1 MSASESRQA
10 QRAFSLLFDYI
21 RRDRPLLIKALILL
35 VLATAADV
43 SGPLLAKVYIDDYLM
58 PGQLHWQAVSLLL
71 AGYILVQVLAAWLR
85 FQQTMKFTEMALT
98 AVQDIRARAFRR
110 ALRLPLSWFDHAI
123 TGQIVSR
130 ITNDTES
137 IKDLY
142 VQFLSVVL
150 TNTVLLI
157 GILIAMSLLDTLLMM
172 IALLMIPAVAGLIWL
187 YQRASGAAVSRQR
200 QLRSEINGLVS
211 ESISGMRVIQASGQQ
226 ARFIDRFEALNQ
238 PYYQSRLRTIRI
250 SAALLRPA
258 IDLMSVLV
266 LVAVIWGF
274 GLQPADQTLEIGVLY
289 AFINLLGRFT
299 EPLAEITQRFNLYQ
313 QAMIAGRRVQ
323 ELLDEP
329 EDPALNRQGSGTIT
343 RGSIQVRQLNF
354 GYRPDKPVLHNLNFD
369 LPPGHF
375 LGIAGPTGSGK
386 STLLSLL
393 LRYYTPDQGE
403 ILVDGQPLSS
413 LSNRALRAGIGL
425 IPQEPFIVAG
435 SIRDNIDMGRELD
448 DRDIE
453 QAARQAHLLPMIKRL
468 PQGMDTLL
476 GERGTRLSTGQRQQ
490 LVIARALAGSPRIL
504 LLDEATASVDSETE
518 QIVQRALHE
527 LHGRV
532 SLIVIAHRLS
542 TIRDADNILLLVN
555 GEVVESG
562 SHHTLMQL
570 EQGRYAR
577 LYRLQQQAARVQDAE
592 RSSPVQCGAP
602 GAGPAGS

>member
-1 MSASESRQA
+1 MSASDSRQA
-10 QRAFSLLFDYI
+10 RRAFSLLFDYI

-35 VLATAADV
+35 VLATVADV

-58 PGQLHWQAVSLLL
+58 PGRLHWQAVSLLL
-71 AGYILVQVLAAWLR
+71 AGYVLVQGLAAWLR
-85 FQQTMKFTEMALT
+85 FQQTMKFTQMALT
-98 AVQDIRARAFRR
+98 AVQDIRERAFRR
-110 ALRLPLSWFDHAI
+110 ALRLPLSWFDRAI

-157 GILIAMSLLDTLLMM
+157 GILIAMSLLDSLLML
-172 IALLMIPAVAGLIWL
+172 IALLMIPAVATLIWI

-226 ARFIDRFEALNQ
+226 ARFIDRFEALNRA
-238 PYYQSRLRTIRI
+238 YYQSRLRTIRI

-274 GLQPADQTLEIGVLY
+274 GLQPADQALEIGVLY

-323 ELLDEP
+323 ALLDEP
-329 EDPALNRQGSGTIT
+329 EDPALDRQGPGTIT
-343 RGSIQVRQLNF
+343 RGAIRVRRLSF
-354 GYRPDKPVLHNLNFD
+354 GYRPDKPVLRNLSLD

-386 STLLSLL
+386 STLLNLL
-393 LRYYTPDQGE
+393 LRYYTPDRGE
-403 ILVDGQPLSS
+403 ILVDDQPLSS
-413 LSNRALRAGIGL
+413 LSNSALRAGIGL

-435 SIRDNIDMGRELD
+435 SIRDNIDMGRGLD
-448 DRDIE
+448 DRAIE
-453 QAARQAHLLPMIKRL
+453 QAARQAHLLPMIERL
-468 PQGMDTLL
+468 PRGMDTLL
-476 GERGTRLSTGQRQQ
+476 GEGGTRLSTGQRQQ

-518 QIVQRALHE
+518 QIVQRALQE
-527 LHGRV
+527 LHGQV

-562 SHHTLMQL
+562 THHSLMQL

-577 LYRLQQQAARVQDAE
+577 LYRLQQQAARVKAAE
-592 RSSPVQCGAP
+592 QALVE
-602 GAGPAGS
+602 PAGAADLQGKG

>member
-1 MSASESRQA
+1 MSATDRKQA
-10 QRAFSLLFDYI
+10 RRAFDLLFDYI

-43 SGPLLAKVYIDDYLM
+43 AGPLLAKVYIDDYLM
-58 PGQLHWQAVSLLL
+58 PGKLHWQPLAWLL
-71 AGYILVQVLAAWLR
+71 GSYVLVQSLAAWLR
-85 FQQTMKFTEMALT
+85 YQQTMRFTDMALV
-98 AVQDIRARAFRR
+98 AVQDIRERAFRR
-110 ALRLPLSWFDHAI
+110 ALKLPLSWFDRAI
-123 TGQIVSR
+123 TGQVVSR

-157 GILIAMSLLDTLLMM
+157 GILIAMALLDTFLML
-172 IALLMIPAVAGLIWL
+172 IALLMIPAVVGLIWL

-211 ESISGMRVIQASGQQ
+211 ESISGMGVIQASGQQ
-226 ARFIDRFEALNQ
+226 TRFIDRFERLNQ

-274 GLQPADQTLEIGVLY
+274 GLQPNEQMLEIGVLY

-323 ELLDEP
+323 ELLDEA
-329 EDPALNRQGSGTIT
+329 EDPALNQPGNGRITQG
-343 RGSIQVRQLNF
+343 RIQVKQLCF
-354 GYRPDKPVLHNLNFD
+354 GYQPDKPVLKQISFE
-369 LPPGHF
+369 LPAGQF

-393 LRYYTPDQGE
+393 LRYYTPDSGE
-403 ILVDGQPLSS
+403 ILIDDQTLHQ
-413 LSNRALRAGIGL
+413 LNNAALRDGIGL
-425 IPQEPFIVAG
+425 IPQDPFIVAG
-435 SIRDNIDMGRELD
+435 SIRDNIDMGRGLSD
-448 DRDIE
+448 SAIE
-453 QAARQAHLLPMIKRL
+453 QAAAQSHLLPMIQQL
-468 PQGMDTLL
+468 PKGMDTLL

-518 QIVQRALHE
+518 QVVQRALHE
-527 LHGRV
+527 LHGKV

-542 TIRDADNILLLVN
+542 TIREADNILLLVN
-555 GEVVESG
+555 GEIAESG
-562 SHHTLMQL
+562 SHQQLMQL

-592 RSSPVQCGAP
+592 QHSTEASSNKAFDQIQ
-602 GAGPAGS
+602 

>member
-1 MSASESRQA
+1 MSAIERQQA
-10 QRAFSLLFDYI
+10 RRAFGLLFDYI
-21 RRDRPLLIKALILL
+21 RRDRPLLVRALILL

-43 SGPLLAKVYIDDYLM
+43 AGPLLAKVYIDDYLM
-58 PGQLHWQAVSLLL
+58 PDRLHWQPVTLLL
-71 AGYILVQVLAAWLR
+71 ASYLMIQVLAAWLR
-85 FQQTMKFTEMALT
+85 FQQTMKFTDMALV
-98 AVQDIRARAFRR
+98 AVQDIRERAFARA
-110 ALRLPLSWFDHAI
+110 LKLPLSWFDRAI
-123 TGQIVSR
+123 TGQVVSR

-157 GILIAMSLLDTLLMM
+157 GILIAMALLDTFLML
-172 IALLMIPAVAGLIWL
+172 IALLMVPAVVGLIWV

-211 ESISGMRVIQASGQQ
+211 ESISGMGVIQASGQQ
-226 ARFIDRFEALNQ
+226 ERFIERFEHLNR

-274 GLQPADQTLEIGVLY
+274 GLQATEHALEIGVLY

-323 ELLDEP
+323 ELLDEKEEP
-329 EDPALNRQGSGTIT
+329 LLSQAGDGSIT
-343 RGSIQVRQLNF
+343 RGHIEVRQLRF
-354 GYRPDKPVLHNLNFD
+354 GYQPDRTVLHGINFD
-369 LPPGHF
+369 LPPGQF

-393 LRYYTPDQGE
+393 LRYYAPDSGD
-403 ILVDGQPLSS
+403 ILIDGQPLHHFNNS
-413 LSNRALRAGIGL
+413 ALRHGIGL
-425 IPQEPFIVAG
+425 IPQEPFIIAG
-435 SIRDNIDMGRELD
+435 SIRDNIDMGRGLD
-448 DRDIE
+448 IKAIE
-453 QAARQAHLLPMIKRL
+453 RAAEQAHLLPMIEQL
-468 PQGMDTLL
+468 PEGMDTLL

-518 QIVQRALHE
+518 QVVQRALHE
-527 LHGRV
+527 LHGKV

-542 TIRDADNILLLVN
+542 TIREADNILLLVN

-562 SHHTLMQL
+562 SHQNLMQID
-570 EQGRYAR
+570 QGRYAR

-592 RSSPVQCGAP
+592 QHSVKALDHILLDKTQ
-602 GAGPAGS
+602 

>member
-1 MSASESRQA
+1 MSAIERQQA
-10 QRAFSLLFDYI
+10 RRAFGLLFDYI
-21 RRDRPLLIKALILL
+21 RRDRPLLIRALILL

-43 SGPLLAKVYIDDYLM
+43 AGPLLAKVYIDDYLM
-58 PGQLHWQAVSLLL
+58 PGTLHWQPVTLLL
-71 AGYILVQVLAAWLR
+71 TAYLLVQILAAWLR
-85 FQQTMKFTEMALT
+85 FQQTMKFTDMALV
-98 AVQDIRARAFRR
+98 AVQDIRERAFQR
-110 ALRLPLSWFDHAI
+110 ALKLPLSWFDRAI
-123 TGQIVSR
+123 TGQVVSR

-157 GILIAMSLLDTLLMM
+157 GILIAMALLDTFLML
-172 IALLMIPAVAGLIWL
+172 IALLMVPAVVGLIWL

-211 ESISGMRVIQASGQQ
+211 ESISGMGVIQASGQQ
-226 ARFIDRFEALNQ
+226 ERFIDRFEHLNQ

-274 GLQPADQTLEIGVLY
+274 GLQASEHTLEIGVLY

-323 ELLDEP
+323 ELLDEE
-329 EDPALNRQGSGTIT
+329 EDHLLNRAGSGRIT
-343 RGSIQVRQLNF
+343 HGHIQVRQLNF
-354 GYRPDKPVLHNLNFD
+354 GYQPDRTVLRGVSFN
-369 LPPGHF
+369 LPPGQF

-386 STLLSLL
+386 STLLNLL
-393 LRYYTPDQGE
+393 LRYYAPNSGNIVID
-403 ILVDGQPLSS
+403 DQPLHH
-413 LSNRALRAGIGL
+413 LSNSALRDGIGL
-425 IPQEPFIVAG
+425 IPQEPFIIAG
-435 SIRDNIDMGRELD
+435 SIRDNIDMGRGLD
-448 DRDIE
+448 SQAIE
-453 QAARQAHLLPMIKRL
+453 RAAEQAHLLPMIKQL

-518 QIVQRALHE
+518 QVVQRALHE
-527 LHGRV
+527 LHGKV

-542 TIRDADNILLLVN
+542 TIREADNILLLVN
-555 GEVVESG
+555 GEVAESG
-562 SHHTLMQL
+562 SHQSLMRL
-570 EQGRYAR
+570 EHGRYAR

-592 RSSPVQCGAP
+592 QHSVEAFEHIPLDQTQ
-602 GAGPAGS
+602 

>member
-1 MSASESRQA
+1 MSATERSQA
-10 QRAFSLLFDYI
+10 RRAFSLLFDYI
-21 RRDRPLLIKALILL
+21 RRDRSLLVKALILL

-43 SGPLLAKVYIDDYLM
+43 AGPLLAKVYIDDYLM
-58 PGQLHWQAVSLLL
+58 PGNLQWQPVGLLL
-71 AGYILVQVLAAWLR
+71 GGYLLVQILAAWLR
-85 FQQTMKFTEMALT
+85 FHQTMKFTDMALV
-98 AVQDIRARAFRR
+98 AVQDIRERAFRR
-110 ALRLPLSWFDHAI
+110 ALRLPLGWFDHAI
-123 TGQIVSR
+123 TGQVVSR

-150 TNTVLLI
+150 TNTVLLM
-157 GILIAMSLLDTLLMM
+157 GILIAMAVLDTFLML
-172 IALLMIPAVAGLIWL
+172 IALLMIPAVVGLIWL

-211 ESISGMRVIQASGQQ
+211 ESISGMGVIQASGQQ
-226 ARFIDRFEALNQ
+226 DRFINRFETLNQ

-274 GLQPADQTLEIGVLY
+274 GLQPAEQTLEIGVLY

-329 EDPALNRQGSGTIT
+329 EDNALSQPGTGSVSKGH
-343 RGSIQVRQLNF
+343 IQVQKLSF
-354 GYRPDKPVLHNLNFD
+354 GYQPKKPVLRGISFD
-369 LPPGHF
+369 LPPGQF

-393 LRYYTPDQGE
+393 LRYYAPDNGT
-403 ILVDGQPLSS
+403 IRIDDQPLQS
-413 LSNRALRAGIGL
+413 LSNAALRDGIGL

-435 SIRDNIDMGRELD
+435 SIRDNIDMGRGLGD
-448 DRDIE
+448 VAIE
-453 QAARQAHLLPMIKRL
+453 QAAAQAHLLPMIQQL
-468 PQGMDTLL
+468 PQGMYTLL

-490 LVIARALAGSPRIL
+490 LVIARALAGSPRVL

-518 QIVQRALHE
+518 QVVQRALHE
-527 LHGRV
+527 LHGKV

-542 TIRDADNILLLVN
+542 TIREADNILLLVN
-555 GEVVESG
+555 GEIVESG
-562 SHHTLMQL
+562 SHRALMKTK
-570 EQGRYAR
+570 QGRYAR
-577 LYRLQQQAARVQDAE
+577 LYRLQQQATRVQDAE
-592 RSSPVQCGAP
+592 QYSTETLKHKTVDQRE
-602 GAGPAGS
+602 